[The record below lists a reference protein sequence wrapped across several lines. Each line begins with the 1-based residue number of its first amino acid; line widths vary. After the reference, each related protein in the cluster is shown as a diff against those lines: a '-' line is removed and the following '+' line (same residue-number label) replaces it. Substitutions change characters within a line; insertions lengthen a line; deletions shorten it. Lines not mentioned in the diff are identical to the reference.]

1 MTTDIVIDAIQ
12 AASTSTFD
20 ATLIVL
26 IAAVAVSLLIG
37 IGSIVLTKNIESRK
51 YKYELFKEM
60 VDWLES
66 VIKCGGEICLRFM
79 QTKKIT
85 PSEEKSIT
93 EEAIAKYL
101 LVTSKTDFIL
111 EIADSAGFPSELFGE
126 INDGITDVMTAIN
139 KQLDTNTVNVFV
151 LYNEKIMPLN
161 NKCSGLMGIIAKTLS
176 REVKLKRSELK
187 LLNGE
192 SNNTDE
198 SINS

>member
-1 MTTDIVIDAIQ
+1 MVSDTVVDAGQ
-12 AASTSTFD
+12 AASSPSVD
-20 ATLIVL
+20 WTLIVL
-26 IAAVAVSLLIG
+26 SLAVAVALLIG
-37 IGSIVLTKNIESRK
+37 ISNIVLTKKIEARK

-101 LVTSKTDFIL
+101 LVSARIDFIL

-139 KQLDTNTVNVFV
+139 KQLDTKNINVSV

-161 NKCSGLMGIIAKTLS
+161 NKCSELMGIIAKTLS
-176 REVKLKRSELK
+176 REVKLK
-187 LLNGE
+187 
-192 SNNTDE
+192 
-198 SINS
+198 